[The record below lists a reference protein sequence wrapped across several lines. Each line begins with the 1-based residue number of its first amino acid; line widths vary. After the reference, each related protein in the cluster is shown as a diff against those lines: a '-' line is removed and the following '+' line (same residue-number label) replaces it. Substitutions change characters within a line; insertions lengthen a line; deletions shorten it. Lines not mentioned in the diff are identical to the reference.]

1 MEYTGQAA
9 ARGSCPCLLEVGF
22 LCMTPRSRRVSQ
34 LGEFVGG
41 AGRVRRLA
49 DIGAERLVLF
59 LGLVSG
65 LSKAAAGAGGT
76 GIRQQSAVVR
86 LPAG

>member
-1 MEYTGQAA
+1 
-9 ARGSCPCLLEVGF
+9 
-22 LCMTPRSRRVSQ
+22 MTSRSRRVSQ

-41 AGRVRRLA
+41 AGTVRRLA

-65 LSKAAAGAGGT
+65 LSKAAAGAAGT